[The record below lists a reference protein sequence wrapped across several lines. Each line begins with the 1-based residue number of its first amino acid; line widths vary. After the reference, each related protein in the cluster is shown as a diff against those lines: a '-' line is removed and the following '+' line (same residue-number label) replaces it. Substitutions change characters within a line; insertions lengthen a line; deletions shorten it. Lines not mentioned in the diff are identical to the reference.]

1 MNLNT
6 HEQYQ
11 NFRNMRFQM
20 RNQRGELDAL
30 VLAFGLEGYSER
42 GDRYV
47 DEIQTIIQQNDLVN
61 NYGG

>member
-1 MNLNT
+1 MNKNS
-6 HEQYQ
+6 HAQYQ
-11 NFRNMRFQM
+11 NFRNMRFQR